1 MLAVSCSLFQITS
14 AVYLL
19 LLGIYKRRRK
29 YRQTALLSSLGRK
42 AKRRMRQYRR
52 MLRPGR
58 SNIWWENFLNNK
70 VVNEEWKENFRMS
83 KSNFMKLCNQLRPY
97 IEKKTTRFRKPLSV
111 ETQVAIM
118 LYYIA
123 DEGRMQKVAA
133 FGIAKCTISVVVR
146 FVTKIISNIMG
157 SSIKLP
163 ETEEEVKVLVT
174 EFYRQH
180 GFPQCFG
187 AVAALTFPLK
197 DPRKMLPILLTEKG
211 DTQLIAKHWWIINT
225 VL

>member
-14 AVYLL
+14 GAYLL

-42 AKRRMRQYRR
+42 AKRRMRQDRR

-70 VVNEEWKENFRMS
+70 VVNEEWKENFRIS

-118 LYYIA
+118 LYYVA
-123 DEGRMQKVAA
+123 DEGRMQKVANT
-133 FGIAKCTISVVVR
+133 FGIAKCTVSVVVR
-146 FVTKIISNIMG
+146 FVTQIISNIMG
-157 SSIKLP
+157 NSIKVAPYSYL
-163 ETEEEVKVLVT
+163 KFWVLYAT
-174 EFYRQH
+174 FGLAKFITNTLKTRQSDY
-180 GFPQCFG
+180 F
-187 AVAALTFPLK
+187 
-197 DPRKMLPILLTEKG
+197 E
-211 DTQLIAKHWWIINT
+211 DTHN
-225 VL
+225 VLNYL